1 MSSEIPSESLRASP
15 GTTEQRTW
23 TQTISQRLFE
33 PVDISFLICFRISF
47 GAIMLWHVWRYFA
60 SGEIESLYAVPQFH
74 FTYYGFEWVQPWPG
88 AGMYLHFF
96 AMGLLALGILLGLHY
111 RVCAALFWLAFTYQF
126 LLDKAL
132 YQNHYYLI
140 SLISFLLIFLP
151 AHRAASLDAWLRPAI
166 ACETAP
172 AWTLWLLR
180 AQIGIPYFFGGIAK
194 LNADWLRCEPMR
206 QGMAEPHR
214 TAIPLLGQFFT
225 QEWMVVL
232 FSYGGLLLDLCI
244 VPLLLWRRT
253 RFSAFLLA
261 LSFHFLNSIMFN
273 IGIFPWFMILA
284 TLVFFEPDWP
294 RRLAQRVLARL
305 PQRFASY
312 ESPLAIPYS

>member
-1 MSSEIPSESLRASP
+1 
-15 GTTEQRTW
+15 
-23 TQTISQRLFE
+23 
-33 PVDISFLICFRISF
+33 
-47 GAIMLWHVWRYFA
+47 MLWHVWRYFS
-60 SGEIESLYAVPQFH
+60 SGEIESLYITPKFH
-74 FTYYGFEWVQPWPG
+74 FSYWGFEWVRPWPG
-88 AGMYLHFF
+88 IGMYLHFF
-96 AMGLLALGILLGLHY
+96 VMGLLAAAILVGLHY
-111 RVCAALFWLAFTYQF
+111 RVCTVLFWLAFTYQF
-126 LLDKAL
+126 LLDKCL

-166 ACETAP
+166 RSDVVP

-194 LNADWLRCEPMR
+194 LNPDWLRCEPMR

-214 TAIPLLGQFFT
+214 TGIPLIGQWFT

-253 RFSAFLLA
+253 RLIAFCFALRVPFPELDHVQHRDLSLVHDPGHVRLFRAGLA
-261 LSFHFLNSIMFN
+261 AAV
-273 IGIFPWFMILA
+273 GA
-284 TLVFFEPDWP
+284 P
-294 RRLAQRVLARL
+294 RRWSSGGRLSPSAASPAARL
-305 PQRFASY
+305 LSGPMPCAAS
-312 ESPLAIPYS
+312 E